1 MWSLFWRVDGVE
13 LLFFLVSYRPLVLKL
28 ANLLCLH
35 FGRPQSPRGRTR
47 REIWCSSQCPLASG
61 SPHEE
66 RHVLASAKRCV
77 EARSKSKRIQISL
90 CREATYG
97 LSGHCRLQFGY
108 QERAKCRYAAAPQR
122 QHLQRAPA
130 DARARGAREAVPRA
144 LEKRSTGISKEKRGI
159 GRRRGADDGTGR
171 DDGRVRAF

>member
-66 RHVLASAKRCV
+66 RHVLASAKRWIQ
-77 EARSKSKRIQISL
+77 ARSKSKRIQISL

-130 DARARGAREAVPRA
+130 DARAGRARETMPRA
-144 LEKRSTGISKEKRGI
+144 LEKRPAGIPEEERRF
-159 GRRRGADDGTGR
+159 GRCCRADDGAGR
-171 DDGRVRAF
+171 DDGGVRPF